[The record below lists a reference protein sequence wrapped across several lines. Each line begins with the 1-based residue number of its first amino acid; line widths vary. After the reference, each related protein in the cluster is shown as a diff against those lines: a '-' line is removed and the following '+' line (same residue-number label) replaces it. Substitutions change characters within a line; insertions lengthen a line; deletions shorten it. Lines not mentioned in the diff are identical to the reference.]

1 MRVGY
6 DERSGMGV
14 GSRVGRALAP
24 LGVRIAPKQ
33 ASGFVR
39 QVLELAI
46 DGVGRYPGAVASGER
61 RLKDAEGDVE
71 RAIHDVIEAHVR
83 MAGVQGFLTNLGGVV
98 TLAVTVPANV
108 AGLAILQC
116 HMVATIAYL
125 RGYDLQDP
133 RVRNAVLACLLGDET
148 VTELVKRKRLPSSP
162 MGIATAPAHD
172 PALDQRIAVEVTQEI
187 VAKVGGKRLVTAVGR
202 RVPVVGGGIG
212 AVSDGFSTW
221 RVGRYADRA
230 LLPRGRRD

>member
-1 MRVGY
+1 
-6 DERSGMGV
+6 MGV
-14 GSRVGRALAP
+14 GSRVGKALAP
-24 LGVRIAPKQ
+24 LGVKIAPRQ

-39 QVLELAI
+39 QILELAI
-46 DGVGRYPGAVASGER
+46 DGVGRYPGAVTSGER
-61 RLKDAEGDVE
+61 RLKDAGGDVD
-71 RAIHDVIEAHVR
+71 RAIHDVIEVHVR
-83 MAGVQGFLTNLGGVV
+83 MAGVQGFVTNLGGVV

-116 HMVATIAYL
+116 HMVATIAHL
-125 RGYDLQDP
+125 RGYEDP

-148 VTELVKRKRLPSSP
+148 VTELVKRRRLPSSP

-187 VAKVGGKRLVTAVGR
+187 VAKVGGRRLVTVVGR

-221 RVGRYADRA
+221 RVGRYADGA
-230 LLPRGRRD
+230 LLPRGRRG

>member
-14 GSRVGRALAP
+14 GSRVGKALAP

-39 QVLELAI
+39 QILELAI

-61 RLKDAEGDVE
+61 RLKDAGGDVE

-83 MAGVQGFLTNLGGVV
+83 MAGVQGFVTNLGGVV